1 MKTRALLMAL
11 TLIVSSAALTSCG
24 SADNAASTSSAAMG
38 GAAESGG
45 IADGEAVNSD
55 ASPALEAAEEA
66 APAEAEAG
74 EAELSADALKAEER
88 AVGEDDEPAEPVD
101 IPDIDEEPEPDPD
114 EDIIPDN
121 GGEAFVLTAGEWND
135 NENWGFFSNI
145 VSNGTI
151 SFPQYGLD
159 PTHRVAVNLTNGG
172 EPVRNKKVEL
182 KDGDNTVWSA
192 MTDKEGNA
200 YLFAP
205 ENVQV
210 EYTVIAEGAEPAAV
224 SMGSEN
230 EEGQGTGLTSPELA
244 IETGDSTVSYNKT
257 QVMFILDTTGSMGDE
272 ITYLQKDF
280 TSIAGEVGGND
291 VTFSV
296 NFYKDKGDDYVTS
309 CNDFTDDIKSVQKL
323 LNKESASGGGD
334 TPEAVAEIL
343 DETMNSTGWE
353 SDANKIAFLIF
364 DAPPHDGTE
373 QVIMG
378 AIAKAAEQG
387 IKLVPVVASNA
398 DRETELFGRA
408 AAIMTGAN
416 YVFLTDDSGVGGSHL
431 EPIIGAYDVE
441 LLHDIIVRNITELK

>member
-11 TLIVSSAALTSCG
+11 TLSAASLTSCG
-24 SADNAASTSSAAMG
+24 SPDNAATESSISAG
-38 GAAESGG
+38 GEFARSE
-45 IADGEAVNSD
+45 GEAVNAD
-55 ASPALEAAEEA
+55 ESPALEAVPDAVEEA

-74 EAELSADALKAEER
+74 EAELSADMLAVKDAEIGADD
-88 AVGEDDEPAEPVD
+88 AVDV
-101 IPDIDEEPEPDPD
+101 PDIAEEPEPDPD

-182 KDGDNTVWSA
+182 KDGGTTMWSA
-192 MTDKEGNA
+192 VTDKEGNA
-200 YLFAP
+200 YLFTPATAK
-205 ENVQV
+205 V
-210 EYTVIAEGAEPAAV
+210 EYTVVAEGAEPV
-224 SMGSEN
+224 TVTMGSDN
-230 EEGQGTGLTSPELA
+230 EEGQGTGIDSPELS
-244 IETGDSTVSYNKT
+244 IETGDSTVSYDKT

-272 ITYLQKDF
+272 IAYLQKDF
-280 TSIAGEVGGND
+280 TSIAEEVGGND

-323 LNKESASGGGD
+323 LNKERASGGGD

-343 DETMNSTGWE
+343 DETMNSSGWE
-353 SDANKIAFLIF
+353 SDSNKIAFLIF
-364 DAPPHDGTE
+364 DAPPHNDTE

-387 IKLVPVVASNA
+387 IRLVPVVASNA

>member
-11 TLIVSSAALTSCG
+11 TLIVSAASLTSCG
-24 SADNAASTSSAAMG
+24 SADNAATESSISAG
-38 GAAESGG
+38 GEFARSE
-45 IADGEAVNSD
+45 GEAVNAD
-55 ASPALEAAEEA
+55 ESPALEAVPDAVEEA

-74 EAELSADALKAEER
+74 EAELSADMLAVKDAEIGADD
-88 AVGEDDEPAEPVD
+88 AVDV
-101 IPDIDEEPEPDPD
+101 PDIAEEPEPDPD

-182 KDGDNTVWSA
+182 KDGGTTMWSA
-192 MTDKEGNA
+192 VTDKEGNA
-200 YLFAP
+200 YLFTPATAK
-205 ENVQV
+205 V
-210 EYTVIAEGAEPAAV
+210 EYTVVAEGAEPV
-224 SMGSEN
+224 TVTMGSDN
-230 EEGQGTGLTSPELA
+230 EEGQGTGIDSPELS
-244 IETGDSTVSYNKT
+244 IETGDSTVSYDKT

-272 ITYLQKDF
+272 IAYLQKDF
-280 TSIAGEVGGND
+280 TSIAEEVGGND

-323 LNKESASGGGD
+323 LNKERASGGGD

-343 DETMNSTGWE
+343 DETMNSSGWE
-353 SDANKIAFLIF
+353 SDSNKIAFLIF
-364 DAPPHDGTE
+364 DAPPHNDTE

-387 IKLVPVVASNA
+387 IRLVPVVASNA

>member
-11 TLIVSSAALTSCG
+11 TLIVSAAALTSCG
-24 SADNAASTSSAAMG
+24 SADNSAADSSISAGGEFGMG
-38 GAAESGG
+38 
-45 IADGEAVNSD
+45 GEAVNGD
-55 ASPALEAAEEA
+55 ASPALEAALDDAGEA

-74 EAELSADALKAEER
+74 EADLSGDMLAVKDAEIGADDEDGAVVDVPDIAEET
-88 AVGEDDEPAEPVD
+88 
-101 IPDIDEEPEPDPD
+101 EPDPD

-182 KDGDNTVWSA
+182 KDGDTTMWSA
-192 MTDKEGNA
+192 VTDKEGNA
-200 YLFAP
+200 YLFTPATAK
-205 ENVQV
+205 V
-210 EYTVIAEGAEPAAV
+210 EYTVVAEGAEPV
-224 SMGSEN
+224 TVTMGGEN
-230 EEGQGTGLTSPELA
+230 EEGQGTGIESPELS
-244 IETGDSTVSYNKT
+244 IETGDSTVSYDKT

-272 ITYLQKDF
+272 IAYLQKDF
-280 TSIAGEVGGND
+280 TSIAEEVGGND

-323 LNKESASGGGD
+323 LNKERASGGGD

-343 DETMNSTGWE
+343 DETMNSSGWE
-353 SDANKIAFLIF
+353 SDSNKIAFLIF
-364 DAPPHDGTE
+364 DAPPHSDTE

>member
-11 TLIVSSAALTSCG
+11 TLIVSAASLTSCG
-24 SADNAASTSSAAMG
+24 SADNAATESSISAG
-38 GAAESGG
+38 GEFARSE
-45 IADGEAVNSD
+45 GEAVNAD
-55 ASPALEAAEEA
+55 ESPALEAAPDAAEEA

-74 EAELSADALKAEER
+74 EAELSADMLAVKDAEIGADD
-88 AVGEDDEPAEPVD
+88 AVDV
-101 IPDIDEEPEPDPD
+101 PDIAEEPEPDPD
-114 EDIIPDN
+114 EDIIIDN

-172 EPVRNKKVEL
+172 EPLRNKKVEL
-182 KDGDNTVWSA
+182 KDGGTTMWSA
-192 MTDKEGNA
+192 VTDKEGNA
-200 YLFAP
+200 YLFTPATAK
-205 ENVQV
+205 V
-210 EYTVIAEGAEPAAV
+210 EYTVVAEGAEPV
-224 SMGSEN
+224 TVTMGSDN
-230 EEGQGTGLTSPELA
+230 EEGQGTGIDSPELS
-244 IETGDSTVSYNKT
+244 IETGDSTVSYDKT

-272 ITYLQKDF
+272 IAYLQKDF
-280 TSIAGEVGGND
+280 TSIAEEVGGND

-323 LNKESASGGGD
+323 LNKERASGGGD

-343 DETMNSTGWE
+343 DETMNSSGWE
-353 SDANKIAFLIF
+353 SDSNKIAFLIF
-364 DAPPHDGTE
+364 DAPPHNDTE

-387 IKLVPVVASNA
+387 IRLVPVVASNA